1 MKKQITILIVMGL
14 MLLFTNAEAQTQEK
28 KIKEEV
34 SVLNIEVPVRVFHK
48 DKLVDGLTKNDFSL
62 IVNGK
67 ERDIVHFDIVRK
79 QIETQEMV
87 LEKEKE
93 FPPRYFVLAV
103 NITNFDTKV
112 KKGIVQ
118 IVDRM
123 MRKND
128 IMLIFINKK
137 SITIKNFQDKAAAKE
152 KIFNLIGEESIEAR
166 KKMLLYFKQLEGEI
180 NWTKFQMDLRQISG
194 QGKAGGVDLKT
205 DIYSI
210 SDFLTKYLIIWKDY
224 KNKYLI
230 PDVKTYLLFSK
241 HLQKINVEKWV
252 ISLYQQELFPRIV
265 MKGDIMR
272 IIQALIYKW
281 QQSTDMEVLAF
292 SRNIS
297 KLVNEIRK
305 ELNISK
311 GFPTEEITK
320 IFTKV
325 GATFHSIFIDTMMP
339 SFSKDM
345 EYKRISTDLENNLR
359 SLTEKTGGELITSK
373 NLEVAMDKIMKKQ
386 DIFYILT
393 YVPKDGEEIEK
404 LKIKVHKSKHI
415 PVYDDNIRTEF
426 TQKPARAIMIGS
438 EKEIKLEGISFE
450 GKKLSF
456 KVTDFSQQK
465 TTQGNLGSVNI
476 RIQIN
481 NMQDNPVF
489 DKSNNFNTK
498 SDVSDISLDFKWLTK
513 GRYEIVIEAKDNYT
527 GRMASDFIQIK
538 VE

>member
-1 MKKQITILIVMGL
+1 MKKQIVFFLTLVLIIFISTVTL
-14 MLLFTNAEAQTQEK
+14 AQEK

-34 SVLNIEVPVRVFHK
+34 SVLNIEVPVRVFLK
-48 DKLVDGLTKNDFSL
+48 NKLVDNLTKNDFSL

-67 ERDIVHFDIVRK
+67 EREIIHFDTIRK

-87 LEKEKE
+87 LEKDKE

-112 KKGIVQ
+112 KKGVEQ
-118 IVDRM
+118 IIERM
-123 MRKND
+123 VRKND
-128 IMLIFINKK
+128 AMLIFINKK
-137 SITIKNFQDKAAAKE
+137 SLTISNFQDKNTAKE
-152 KIFNLIGEESIEAR
+152 KIFDLISQESVEAK

-180 NWTKFQMDLRQISG
+180 NWTKFQMDLRQLAG
-194 QGKAGGVDLKT
+194 GHGKAGGVDLKT
-205 DIYSI
+205 DIYSV
-210 SDFLTKYLIIWKDY
+210 SDFLTKYLTIWKDY

-230 PDVKTYLLFSK
+230 PDVKTYLMFSK
-241 HLQKINVEKWV
+241 HLQKIPVEKWV

-265 MKGDIMR
+265 MKGDLMR
-272 IIQALIYKW
+272 SIQALIYKW
-281 QQSTDMEVLAF
+281 QQSTDMEILAF

-297 KLVNEIRK
+297 KLINEIRK

-339 SFSKDM
+339 TFSKDM

-359 SLTEKTGGELITSK
+359 SLTKKTGGELITSK
-373 NLEVAMDKIMKKQ
+373 NLEVAIDKIVKKQ

-393 YVPKDGEEIEK
+393 YVPNDGEKIEK
-404 LKIKVHKSKHI
+404 LQIKVHKRKHT
-415 PVYDDNIRTEF
+415 PVYDDNVRTEF
-426 TQKPARAIMIGS
+426 TQKPARAVLIGMD
-438 EKEIKLEGISFE
+438 KEIKLDEIKFE
-450 GKKLSF
+450 DKKLSF
-456 KVTDFSQQK
+456 KITEFSQQK
-465 TTQGNLGSVNI
+465 TNQGILGSVNV

-498 SDVSDISLDFKWLTK
+498 SNESNISLDFKWLNK

>member
-1 MKKQITILIVMGL
+1 MKKQIIILITLVL
-14 MLLFTNAEAQTQEK
+14 MLSFSIGTQAQEK

-34 SVLNIEVPVRVFHK
+34 SVLNIEVPVRVFYK
-48 DKLVDGLTKNDFSL
+48 DKLVDNLTKNDFSL

-67 ERDIVHFDIVRK
+67 ERKIIHFDTVRK
-79 QIETQEMV
+79 QIETQEML

-93 FPPRYFVLAV
+93 FPPRYFVIAV
-103 NITNFDTKV
+103 NITNFDVDV

-128 IMLIFINKK
+128 AMLIFINKK
-137 SITIKNFQDKAAAKE
+137 SLTIKNFQDKTAAKE
-152 KIFNLIGEESIEAR
+152 KIFDLITEESIEAR
-166 KKMLLYFKQLEGEI
+166 KRMLLYFKQLEGEI
-180 NWTKFQMDLRQISG
+180 DFTKFKMTLRQT
-194 QGKAGGVDLKT
+194 AGGSSKTSVNLKT
-205 DIYSI
+205 DIYNI
-210 SDFLTKYLIIWKDY
+210 SDFLRKYLIIWKDY

-241 HLQKINVEKWV
+241 HLQKIPVEKWV
-252 ISLYQQELFPRIV
+252 ISLNQQELFPRIV
-265 MKGDIMR
+265 MKGDLMR
-272 IIQALIYKW
+272 QIQALIYKW
-281 QQSTDMEVLAF
+281 QQSTDIEVLTFAR
-292 SRNIS
+292 SIS

-325 GATFHSIFIDTMMP
+325 GATFHSIFINTIMP
-339 SFSKDM
+339 TFSKDM

-359 SLTEKTGGELITSK
+359 SLTEKTGGELITSR
-373 NLEVAMDKIMKKQ
+373 NLEVAIDKIVKKQ
-386 DIFYILT
+386 DIFYVLT
-393 YVPKDGEEIEK
+393 YVPKDGEKIEK
-404 LKIKVHKSKHI
+404 LKIKVHKRKHKPI
-415 PVYDDNIRTEF
+415 YDDNVRTEF
-426 TQKPARAIMIGS
+426 TKKPSRAILVGTD
-438 EKEIKLEGISFE
+438 KEIKIDGIEFKD
-450 GKKLSF
+450 KKLSF
-456 KVTDFSQQK
+456 KVTEFSQQK
-465 TTQGNLGSVNI
+465 TTKGITGSVNV

-489 DKSNNFNTK
+489 DKNNNFNTK
-498 SDVSDISLDFKWLTK
+498 SKESNISLDFKWLKK